1 MPIKPTEW
9 IWMNGEWKKWN
20 EATIHVSAHALHY
33 GSSVFEGIRAY
44 ETEAGTAI
52 FRLREHIERLFDS
65 ARLLRLDV
73 AMFSVEEMIRASTE
87 LVTLNHD
94 GSCYIRPL
102 FFRDEGA
109 LGVDGRACP
118 TSAAIF
124 SIEWGAYLGPEA
136 IEHGVDAGV
145 SSWRRIGPGAMAP
158 MGKIG
163 GQYVNNQFASMEA
176 RDNGFTEA
184 ILLDHQGYVSEGG
197 GENLFLIKGGKILT
211 PPMASSILVGIT
223 RDTVLT
229 LARDQGLEVEFT
241 TISREMLYLA
251 DEIFMTGTAAEV
263 TPVRS
268 VDRVPIGSGSRGPI
282 TQRLQQAF
290 FDVVSGRT
298 DDPHGWLTPVPESPV
313 SAPYMHAPVSA

>member
-1 MPIKPTEW
+1 MKPTEW
-9 IWMNGEWKKWN
+9 IWMNGEWKKWS
-20 EATIHVSAHALHY
+20 EATVHVSAHALHY

-44 ETEAGTAI
+44 ETDQGTAV

-65 ARLLRLDV
+65 ARLLRLDCS
-73 AMFSVEEMIRASTE
+73 MFSIDEMVRAATE
-87 LVTLNHD
+87 IVTLNHD

-102 FFRDEGA
+102 FFRDQGA
-109 LGVDGRACP
+109 LGVDGRAACP
-118 TSAAIF
+118 TSAVIF

-136 IEHGVDAGV
+136 IEEGVDAGV
-145 SSWRRIGPGAMAP
+145 SSWRRIGPGSMAP

-184 ILLDHQGYVSEGG
+184 IMLDQQGYVSEGG
-197 GENLFLIKGGKILT
+197 GENLFVVKNGKIMT
-211 PPMASSILVGIT
+211 PHTASSILAGIT

-229 LARDQGLEVEFT
+229 LARDLGLEVNFA

-268 VDRVPIGSGSRGPI
+268 VDRSPIGSGGRGPI
-282 TQRLQQAF
+282 TQRLQEAF
-290 FDVVSGRT
+290 FAVVSGRT
-298 DDPHGWLTPVPESPV
+298 DDPHGWLTLVPESPV
-313 SAPYMHAPVSA
+313 SAPYLQVVSA